1 MRSDPP
7 APSAAD
13 GQPQV
18 VLRPDPARVVT
29 RLFIPGRDEIGP
41 GNSRAVPV
49 IERILGLSD
58 ADVEKAM
65 ADIDRRFA
73 HRHRDFEATLAANAA
88 ALDSRVTAEIE
99 MSPDRRRLLGAC
111 FTHEYAIEAAAL
123 CNPSAVL
130 TRIVDG
136 GASAEFVMS
145 VRGIGEGHRS
155 SIGFRTGVV
164 NTAGVVSIDTP
175 GTCPSIAPVSAG
187 RYHRKVFEGLLAQ
200 AQDDVENTEFVLTNL
215 PEEFDDVALK
225 ERLELLD
232 ADQATRSA
240 TEWTI
245 AHVRAIA
252 ALSYT
257 TVFPVESSVSDRVLW
272 PHSRAESHGMEDTRL
287 VRFSEDDGTVRYF
300 GTYTAFDGQN
310 IAQHLLE
317 TTDFRSFDVSPMA
330 GAAAV
335 GKGLALFPRMVG
347 GRYVALSRSDRETNA
362 IAFSDDLRRWE
373 TSEVLQVPERSWEI
387 LQLGNCGSPIETPHG
402 WLVLTHGVGPMRTY
416 SMGALLL
423 DLDHPERVLAS
434 SSEPFVVPVELFRDG
449 YVPNVVYSCGGFAF
463 GDVLVLP
470 YGLADQSIAIATW
483 SIRALCASLL
493 GVG

>member
-1 MRSDPP
+1 
-7 APSAAD
+7 
-13 GQPQV
+13 
-18 VLRPDPARVVT
+18 
-29 RLFIPGRDEIGP
+29 
-41 GNSRAVPV
+41 
-49 IERILGLSD
+49 
-58 ADVEKAM
+58 
-65 ADIDRRFA
+65 
-73 HRHRDFEATLAANAA
+73 
-88 ALDSRVTAEIE
+88 
-99 MSPDRRRLLGAC
+99 
-111 FTHEYAIEAAAL
+111 
-123 CNPSAVL
+123 
-130 TRIVDG
+130 
-136 GASAEFVMS
+136 
-145 VRGIGEGHRS
+145 
-155 SIGFRTGVV
+155 
-164 NTAGVVSIDTP
+164 
-175 GTCPSIAPVSAG
+175 
-187 RYHRKVFEGLLAQ
+187 
-200 AQDDVENTEFVLTNL
+200 
-215 PEEFDDVALK
+215 
-225 ERLELLD
+225 
-232 ADQATRSA
+232 
-240 TEWTI
+240 
-245 AHVRAIA
+245 
-252 ALSYT
+252 
-257 TVFPVESSVSDRVLW
+257 
-272 PHSRAESHGMEDTRL
+272 MEDTRL

-330 GAAAV
+330 GAAAL